1 LLSYFK
7 TACFQQKKML
17 SSKNLLDLD
26 KAQISIRDSNIL
38 LLLLMSEDLHK
49 MLGVRTA
56 VKDVDWNAH

>member
-1 LLSYFK
+1 
-7 TACFQQKKML
+7 ML

-56 VKDVDWNAH
+56 VKDVD